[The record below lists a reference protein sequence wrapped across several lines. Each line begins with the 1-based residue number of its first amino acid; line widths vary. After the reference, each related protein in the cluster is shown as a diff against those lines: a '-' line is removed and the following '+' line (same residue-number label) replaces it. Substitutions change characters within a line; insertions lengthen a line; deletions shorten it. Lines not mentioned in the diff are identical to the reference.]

1 MTAESKNKNIIN
13 LLKTRPIIFVLIA
26 VAIHLLVAAAV
37 WRQFSIS
44 TVTVAD
50 NVLKWQ
56 LMGIIAVLL
65 LFDVFASGFI
75 YFLYRSNEKEE
86 QDVRDQMMAGIKSLQ
101 KGILE
106 CQQALREANN
116 QNRLLQKELEI
127 RQSSITVFQQKVSD
141 DAVQIAEASA
151 QLSANRELLQ
161 KARARAEVS
170 DRYKSAFVACVSHE
184 IHTPIHII
192 MGCADMLCRPTLSPE
207 RRAEHTENLVNH
219 SKRFLEVFDNIMLY
233 SKIQSGDINI
243 YPQPFDLNFLL
254 NGINMHA
261 DFLIRQSGKPLTLKF
276 GCNFKEK
283 KFITSYEEGLKIVLL
298 KLIDNAIKFSDSGQI
313 AIDYRITDSRVL
325 FSVTDSGIGIPPDR
339 YNEIFE
345 SFYQVDNSLSRH
357 YQGLGIGLSICKGLL
372 NMMGGRITVD
382 SQVGAGSTFTFD
394 IPSQMP
400 PLSPDLYSQISKAID
415 AKIFNGTILLI
426 SDTNDDIQ
434 LITQFFDKCGCKTL
448 VARTYRQAF
457 ETYKDNTDVDFV
469 ILDLDL
475 PGANTLAVEI
485 PQIDISVTIIIL
497 AQTHTDESVLASAP
511 IVGRSII
518 TKPLSTETIFDT
530 VNNLLILSNKT
541 LAYNKT

>member
-1 MTAESKNKNIIN
+1 MTSERKHHIIK
-13 LLKTRPIIFVLIA
+13 LLQSRPIVFVLIT
-26 VAIHLLVAAAV
+26 VAIHVLIAAV
-37 WRQFSIS
+37 VWWRISIS
-44 TVTVAD
+44 TITVAD
-50 NVLKWQ
+50 SSLKWQ
-56 LMGIIAVLL
+56 LVGIITVLL
-65 LFDVFASGFI
+65 LFNLLAFCLMMIWQRGQDQEV
-75 YFLYRSNEKEE
+75 LNE
-86 QDVRDQMMAGIKSLQ
+86 QDKLESEVMMCRKTIQESQ
-101 KGILE
+101 E
-106 CQQALREANN
+106 ALREANN

-127 RQSSITVFQQKVSD
+127 RQSTASVLEQKVND

-151 QLSANRELLQ
+151 QISANRELLQ

-207 RRAEHTENLVNH
+207 RRAEHTENLVTH

-400 PLSPDLYSQISKAID
+400 PLSPDLYLQISKAVD
-415 AKIFNGTILLI
+415 ANPFDGNILLI
-426 SDTNDDIQ
+426 SDNNDDIQ
-434 LITQFFDKCGCKTL
+434 LITHFLNTCGCKTL
-448 VARTYRQAF
+448 VARTYRQAY
-457 ETYKDNTDVDFV
+457 EMYNDNRDVAFV
-469 ILDLDL
+469 LLDLDL
-475 PGANTLAVEI
+475 PGSNTLAVEL
-485 PQIDISVTIIIL
+485 PQIDISVTIIII
-497 AQTHTDESVLASAP
+497 AQPHTEASILASAP
-511 IVGRSII
+511 IVGRTII
-518 TKPLSTETIFDT
+518 TRPITTDSVADAI
-530 VNNLLILSNKT
+530 NNLLILSNKT
-541 LAYNKT
+541 LTFQKT

>member
-1 MTAESKNKNIIN
+1 MSLGKHHIIK
-13 LLKTRPIIFVLIA
+13 LLQTRPIVFVLIS
-26 VAIHLLVAAAV
+26 VAIHVLIAAV
-37 WRQFSIS
+37 VWWRIS
-44 TVTVAD
+44 MSTITVAD
-50 NVLKWQ
+50 SSLKWQ
-56 LMGIIAVLL
+56 LVGIITLLL
-65 LFDVFASGFI
+65 LFNVLAFCLMLICQRGQDQKVH
-75 YFLYRSNEKEE
+75 KEHDKLE
-86 QDVRDQMMAGIKSLQ
+86 SEVMMCRKS
-101 KGILE
+101 ILE
-106 CQQALREANN
+106 TQQALREATN

-127 RQSSITVFQQKVSD
+127 RQSTASVLEQKVND

-151 QLSANRELLQ
+151 QISANRELLQ

-207 RRAEHTENLVNH
+207 RRAEHTENLVTH

-233 SKIQSGDINI
+233 SKIQSGDITI
-243 YPQPFDLNFLL
+243 TPQPFDLNFLL

-261 DFLIRQSGKPLTLKF
+261 DFLIKQSGKPLTLKF

-283 KFITSYEEGLKIVLL
+283 KYITSYEEGLKIVLL
-298 KLIDNAIKFSDSGQI
+298 KLINNSVKFSESGQI
-313 AIDYRITDSRVL
+313 AIDYRITNSRVL
-325 FSVTDSGIGIPPDR
+325 FSVTDNGIGIPPTR

-372 NMMGGRITVD
+372 NMMGGRISVD

-394 IPSQMP
+394 IPAQMP
-400 PLSPDLYSQISKAID
+400 QIFPDLYSQISKAVD
-415 AKIFNGTILLI
+415 TNPFNGNILLI
-426 SDTNDDIQ
+426 SDNNDDIQ
-434 LITQFFDKCGCKTL
+434 LITQLFDACGCKTI

-457 ETYKDNTDVDFV
+457 ETYKDNRDVAFV
-469 ILDLDL
+469 MLDLDL

-485 PQIDISVTIIIL
+485 PQIDISVTIIII
-497 AQTHTDESVLASAP
+497 AHSHTDQSVLASAP

-518 TKPLSTETIFDT
+518 TKPITTDNVT
-530 VNNLLILSNKT
+530 DAVNNLLILSNKS
-541 LAYNKT
+541 LIVQKT